1 MNHQFKVV
9 FADYDYPSIDIELK
23 QLEQI
28 DSEIIKGQ
36 CKTEDELIRLAKD
49 ADGIIC
55 QYAPFSA
62 KVINALEKCQ
72 VISRYGVGVDNIDI
86 KAATEKGIMVAYVP
100 DYCIEEVSNHA
111 IAMIMNFARQI
122 SLFDRSTRKKDWD
135 VMIANPIFR
144 LSEQTIGILGLGR
157 IGSAVAKKLK
167 NFNVKI
173 LAYDPY
179 VNNVIEGVR
188 IIDFQE
194 LIEKSDY
201 ITIHTPL
208 KEETKQIF
216 NQKIFKQMKKSAYL
230 INTARGGIVDQEAL
244 FEALNNKE
252 IKGAALDVLENEP
265 PDWSETPQLENL
277 ILTPHAAFYSES
289 SFEELKKRT
298 AQAVVDVLQGKV
310 VFNLFN
316 PEVLERNRQ
325 NFL

>member
-23 QLEQI
+23 QLEQLNA
-28 DSEIIKGQ
+28 EIIEGQ
-36 CKTEDELIRLAKD
+36 CKTEEELIGLAKD

-55 QYAPFSA
+55 QYAPFTA
-62 KVINALEKCQ
+62 KVMNALEKCRI
-72 VISRYGVGVDNIDI
+72 ISRYGVGVDNIDV

-122 SLFDRSTRKKDWD
+122 SLFDRSTRNRNWD
-135 VMIANPIFR
+135 VMLSKPIFR

-157 IGSAVAKKLK
+157 IGSAVARKLK

-173 LAYDPY
+173 LAHDPY
-179 VNNVIEGVR
+179 VKNVIKGVK
-188 IIDFQE
+188 IVDFQE
-194 LIEKSDY
+194 LVEKSDY

-208 KEETKQIF
+208 SEETKQIF
-216 NQKIFKQMKKSAYL
+216 TQKIFKQMKKSAYL
-230 INTARGGIVDQEAL
+230 INTARGGIINQEAL

-252 IKGAALDVLENEP
+252 IKGAALDVLKNEP
-265 PDWSETPQLENL
+265 PDWSEIPQLENL

-298 AQAVVDVLQGKV
+298 AQAVVDVLQGKSIS
-310 VFNLFN
+310 NLFN
-316 PEVLERNRQ
+316 PEVLERNR
-325 NFL
+325 

>member
-1 MNHQFKVV
+1 MSNQFKVV

-23 QLEQI
+23 QLEQL
-28 DSEIIKGQ
+28 DAEITEGQ
-36 CKTEDELIRLAKD
+36 CKTEEELIKLAKD

-111 IAMIMNFARQI
+111 IAMIMNFAREI
-122 SLFDRSTRKKDWD
+122 SVFDRGTRKKDWD
-135 VMIANPIFR
+135 VMIAKPIFR
-144 LSEQTIGILGLGR
+144 LSEQTIGIIGLGR

-167 NFNVKI
+167 NLNVKI

-179 VNNVIEGVR
+179 VKKVIGGVK
-188 IIDFQE
+188 IVDFPE

-208 KEETKQIF
+208 NEETKHIF

-230 INTARGGIVDQEAL
+230 INTARGGVIDQKAL

-265 PDWSETPQLENL
+265 PDWSEIPQLENL

-298 AQAVVDVLQGKV
+298 AQAVVDVLQGKSIS
-310 VFNLFN
+310 NLFKHQKA
-316 PEVLERNRQ
+316 PS
-325 NFL
+325 

>member
-9 FADYDYPSIDIELK
+9 FADYDYHSIDIELK

-28 DSEIIKGQ
+28 DAEIIKGQ
-36 CKTEDELIRLAKD
+36 CKTEEELIRLAKE

-55 QYAPFSA
+55 QYAPFTA
-62 KVINALEKCQ
+62 KVMNALEKCRI
-72 VISRYGVGVDNIDI
+72 ISRYGVGVDNIDV

-111 IAMIMNFARQI
+111 IAMIVNFARQI
-122 SLFDRSTRKKDWD
+122 SLFDRSTRNRNWD
-135 VMIANPIFR
+135 VMLSKPIFR

-179 VNNVIEGVR
+179 VKNVIEGVR
-188 IIDFQE
+188 IVDFQE
-194 LIEKSDY
+194 LVEKSDY

-208 KEETKQIF
+208 SEETKQIF
-216 NQKIFKQMKKSAYL
+216 TQKIFKQMKKSAYL
-230 INTARGGIVDQEAL
+230 INTARGGIINQEAL

-252 IKGAALDVLENEP
+252 IKGAALDVLKNEP
-265 PDWSETPQLENL
+265 PDWSEIPQLENL

-298 AQAVVDVLQGKV
+298 AQAVVDVLQGKSIS
-310 VFNLFN
+310 NLFN
-316 PEVLERNRQ
+316 PEVLERNR
-325 NFL
+325 

>member
-1 MNHQFKVV
+1 VCKMNHQFKVV

-23 QLEQI
+23 QLEQLNA
-28 DSEIIKGQ
+28 EIIEGQ
-36 CKTEDELIRLAKD
+36 CKTEEELIGLAKD

-55 QYAPFSA
+55 QYAPFTA
-62 KVINALEKCQ
+62 KVMNALEKCRI
-72 VISRYGVGVDNIDI
+72 ISRYGVGVDNIDV

-122 SLFDRSTRKKDWD
+122 SLFDRSTRNRNWD
-135 VMIANPIFR
+135 VMLSKPIFR

-179 VNNVIEGVR
+179 VKNVIEGVR
-188 IIDFQE
+188 IVDFQE
-194 LIEKSDY
+194 LVEKSDY

-208 KEETKQIF
+208 SEETKQIF
-216 NQKIFKQMKKSAYL
+216 TQKIFKQMKKSAYL
-230 INTARGGIVDQEAL
+230 INTARGGIINQEAL

-265 PDWSETPQLENL
+265 PDWSEIPQLENL

-298 AQAVVDVLQGKV
+298 AQAVVNVLQGKV
-310 VFNLFN
+310 SSNLFN
-316 PEVLERNRQ
+316 PDVLERNR
-325 NFL
+325 

>member
-1 MNHQFKVV
+1 MSHQFKVV

-23 QLEQI
+23 QLEQL
-28 DSEIIKGQ
+28 DAEITEGQ
-36 CKTEDELIRLAKD
+36 CKTEEELIRLAKD

-62 KVINALEKCQ
+62 KVINALQKCQ
-72 VISRYGVGVDNIDI
+72 VISRYGVGVDNIDV

-122 SLFDRSTRKKDWD
+122 SLFDRSTGKKEWD
-135 VMIANPIFR
+135 VMIAKPIFR

-157 IGSAVAKKLK
+157 IGSTVAKKLK

-179 VNNVIEGVR
+179 VKKVIEGVR
-188 IIDFQE
+188 IVDFPE

-208 KEETKQIF
+208 NEETKHIF

-230 INTARGGIVDQEAL
+230 INTARGGIIDQKAL

-265 PDWSETPQLENL
+265 PDWSEIPQLENL

-310 VFNLFN
+310 ISNLFN
-316 PEVLERNRQ
+316 PEVSERNR
-325 NFL
+325 

>member
-23 QLEQI
+23 QLEQLNA
-28 DSEIIKGQ
+28 EIIEGQ
-36 CKTEDELIRLAKD
+36 CKTEEELIRLAKD

-55 QYAPFSA
+55 QYAPFTA
-62 KVINALEKCQ
+62 KVINALEKCRI
-72 VISRYGVGVDNIDI
+72 ISRYGVGVDNIDV
-86 KAATEKGIMVAYVP
+86 KTATEKGIMVAYVP
-100 DYCIEEVSNHA
+100 DYCIDEVSNHA

-135 VMIANPIFR
+135 VMIAKPIFR
-144 LSEQTIGILGLGR
+144 LSEQTIGIIGLGR

-179 VNNVIEGVR
+179 VKSVIDGVR
-188 IIDFQE
+188 IVDFQE

-208 KEETKQIF
+208 NEETKQIF
-216 NQKIFKQMKKSAYL
+216 THKIFKQMKKSAYL
-230 INTARGGIVDQEAL
+230 INTARGGMLDQEAL

-265 PDWSETPQLENL
+265 PDWSEIPQLENL

-298 AQAVVDVLQGKV
+298 AQAVVDVLQGKSIS
-310 VFNLFN
+310 NLFN
-316 PEVLERNRQ
+316 PEVLE
-325 NFL
+325 

>member
-1 MNHQFKVV
+1 MSHQFKVV

-23 QLEQI
+23 QLEQL
-28 DSEIIKGQ
+28 DAEITEGQ
-36 CKTEDELIRLAKD
+36 CKTEEELIRLAKD

-62 KVINALEKCQ
+62 KVINALQKCQ
-72 VISRYGVGVDNIDI
+72 VISRYGVGVDNIDV

-122 SLFDRSTRKKDWD
+122 SLFDRSTGKKEWD
-135 VMIANPIFR
+135 VMIAKPIFR

-157 IGSAVAKKLK
+157 IGSTVAKKLK

-179 VNNVIEGVR
+179 VKKVIEGVR
-188 IIDFQE
+188 IVEFPE

-208 KEETKQIF
+208 NEETKHIF

-230 INTARGGIVDQEAL
+230 INTARGGIIDQKAL

-265 PDWSETPQLENL
+265 PDWSEIPQLENL

-298 AQAVVDVLQGKV
+298 AQAVADVLQGKV
-310 VFNLFN
+310 ISNLFN
-316 PEVLERNRQ
+316 PEVSERNR
-325 NFL
+325 

>member
-28 DSEIIKGQ
+28 DTEIIKGQ
-36 CKTEDELIRLAKD
+36 CKTEEELIRLAKD

-55 QYAPFSA
+55 QYAPFTA
-62 KVINALEKCQ
+62 KVINSLEKCHI
-72 VISRYGVGVDNIDI
+72 ISRYGVGVDNIDI
-86 KAATEKGIMVAYVP
+86 KAATEKGILVAYVP

-122 SLFDRSTRKKDWD
+122 SLFDCSTRNRNWD
-135 VMIANPIFR
+135 VMISKPIFR

-167 NFNVKI
+167 NFYVKI

-179 VNNVIEGVR
+179 VKNVIEGVR
-188 IIDFQE
+188 IVDFQE
-194 LIEKSDY
+194 FIEKSDY
-201 ITIHTPL
+201 ISIHTPL
-208 KEETKQIF
+208 NEETKQIF

-265 PDWSETPQLENL
+265 PDWSEIPQLENF

-310 VFNLFN
+310 SSNLFN
-316 PEVLERNRQ
+316 PEVLERNR
-325 NFL
+325 

>member
-9 FADYDYPSIDIELK
+9 FADYDYHSIDIELK

-28 DSEIIKGQ
+28 DAEIIKGQ
-36 CKTEDELIRLAKD
+36 CKTEEELIRLAKE

-55 QYAPFSA
+55 QYAPFTA
-62 KVINALEKCQ
+62 KVMNALEKCRI
-72 VISRYGVGVDNIDI
+72 ISRYGVGVDNIDV

-111 IAMIMNFARQI
+111 IAMIVNFARQI
-122 SLFDRSTRKKDWD
+122 SLFDRSTRNRNWD
-135 VMIANPIFR
+135 VMLSKPIFR

-173 LAYDPY
+173 LAHDPY
-179 VNNVIEGVR
+179 VKNVIKGVK
-188 IIDFQE
+188 IVDFQE
-194 LIEKSDY
+194 LVEKSDY

-208 KEETKQIF
+208 SEETKQIF
-216 NQKIFKQMKKSAYL
+216 TQKIFKQMKKSAYL
-230 INTARGGIVDQEAL
+230 INTARGGIINQEAL

-252 IKGAALDVLENEP
+252 IKGAALDVLKNEP
-265 PDWSETPQLENL
+265 PDWSEIPQLENL

-298 AQAVVDVLQGKV
+298 AQAVVDVLQGKSIS
-310 VFNLFN
+310 NLFN
-316 PEVLERNRQ
+316 PEVLERNR
-325 NFL
+325 